1 MADRRLRRHL
11 SQDEMN
17 RGIGMLHFGLSQRH
31 VANVLGVFQSVVS
44 RKWNR
49 FITTGNVRHLHAGGQ
64 ERSTNEVQDRFLV
77 VQARRHRFD
86 NATTLRRDFQNA
98 AGVRISTQTIRN
110 RLHDAGLGSR
120 RPAIRVPLTRYHMQM
135 HLAWAW
141 DHVTWTQND
150 WAPVLFTDE
159 FRFCVDFTD
168 RRARVW
174 RMPNERFAPVCV
186 AEHDRFG
193 GGSVMVWAEI
203 SVQGKM
209 DLHVIDNGT
218 LTALR
223 YVNEILDVYV
233 PPYAGAVGE
242 NFIMMDDNA
251 RAHRARITDQYL
263 KQATIIRME
272 WPARSPDLNP
282 IEHAWDMLQTAVS
295 SSSVQPASVQELR
308 QALPEEWNQIP
319 QYKIRRLISSMR
331 RRCQVVIEARG
342 HHTRY

>member
-1 MADRRLRRHL
+1 MADRRFRRHL

-17 RGIGMLHFGLSQRH
+17 RGIGMLHSGLSQRH
-31 VANVLGVFQSVVS
+31 VANVLGVSQSVVS
-44 RKWNR
+44 RMWNR
-49 FITTGNVRHLHAGGQ
+49 FITTRNVRHLHDGGR

-77 VQARRHRFD
+77 VQARRHQFD

-98 AGVRISTQTIRN
+98 TGVRISTQTIRN
-110 RLHDAGLGSR
+110 GLHDAGLRSR
-120 RPAIRVPLTRYHMQM
+120 RPAIWVPLTRYHVQM
-135 HLAWAW
+135 RLAWAR

-159 FRFCVDFTD
+159 SRFSVDFTD

-174 RMPNERFAPVCV
+174 RIPNERFAPVCV
-186 AEHDRFG
+186 AEH
-193 GGSVMVWAEI
+193 A
-203 SVQGKM
+203 QGKT

-218 LTALR
+218 LTALM
-223 YVNEILDVYV
+223 YVNQILDVYV
-233 PPYAGAVGE
+233 RPYAGAVGE
-242 NFIMMDDNA
+242 NFILMDDNA

-263 KQATIIRME
+263 EQATIVRME
-272 WPARSPDLNP
+272 WPARSPYLNP

-295 SSSVQPASVQELR
+295 SRPVQPASVQELR
-308 QALPEEWNQIP
+308 QALLEEWDQIQ

-331 RRCQVVIEARG
+331 RRCQAVIEARG